1 MAAFIERFIPD
12 IVVKLLIGVD
22 PVGMS
27 GQKRQNI
34 EFNAGKFAVSAIEG
48 NGAVPGVDDQAVELK
63 DFRRAVAVALV
74 DSGPDPKLP
83 APAGKRVC
91 THSRLRRSQARGY
104 GSPPPYS
111 WRGKLWEER

>member
-48 NGAVPGVDDQAVELK
+48 NGEFSVDARNLAVWVKKG
-63 DFRRAVAVALV
+63 
-74 DSGPDPKLP
+74 
-83 APAGKRVC
+83 
-91 THSRLRRSQARGY
+91 
-104 GSPPPYS
+104 
-111 WRGKLWEER
+111 

>member
-22 PVGMS
+22 PVGMP

-48 NGAVPGVDDQAVELK
+48 NGAVTGVDDQAVELK

-74 DSGPDPKLP
+74 DSGPDPKLQLP
-83 APAGKRVC
+83 LGKGLH
-91 THSRLRRSQARGY
+91 T
-104 GSPPPYS
+104 
-111 WRGKLWEER
+111 